1 MAKPKDKGRTS
12 LQDRMNSVLI
22 GGGRNTSMFRQDLVA
37 KPDAINE
44 TMRASGF
51 GPKRMAQDKA
61 MAEQLIQRAESQ
73 KRARTNYRRRKKAEQ
88 DRRRQQGQ

>member
-12 LQDRMNSVLI
+12 LQDRMNSVLN

-51 GPKRMAQDKA
+51 GPKRMA
-61 MAEQLIQRAESQ
+61 
-73 KRARTNYRRRKKAEQ
+73 
-88 DRRRQQGQ
+88 